1 MIRHLLT
8 LLIALLFGMPGAVRG
23 QEQPLAGYFSA
34 EVERITAEP
43 LLGIDDAETWKAR
56 RPELQARL
64 MSMLGLDPMPE
75 RTDLK
80 VEVRGIVERP
90 DFVVERILYQSSP
103 GLYVTAN
110 LYRPK
115 EVTGPLPAILYVCGH
130 ANVVRDGVIYGCKA
144 HYQHHAAWYA
154 ANGYVCLL
162 VDTLQL
168 GEIPGLHHGTY
179 REGKWWWQG
188 RGYTP
193 AGIEVWNGIRGLDYL
208 QSRPEVDP
216 DRLGVTGRS
225 GGGAIS
231 WYMGA
236 VDDRLSAVIP
246 VAGITD
252 LKDHLLKGGPT
263 GAHPNGVIEGHCD
276 CMYMVNT
283 DAWDFDVLAALVA
296 PKALLI
302 ENTDADPIFP
312 VPGIRR
318 IYDTLETVYEWYDA
332 SDRLGLVI
340 GEGGHKDTVEI
351 RHPSFA
357 FMNTWLK
364 GEPTD
369 PSDIEEP
376 DRKVPIE
383 ELKVLDVDEP
393 IPADALNA
401 RIDETF
407 VPEASAGPVPDS
419 AEEWESLRS
428 AWLDQL
434 RSEVFGGWP
443 SEEEVTPLEEKQV
456 SAAER
461 DGVMIRRI
469 AFTSQDGV
477 RLDLWMLSDE
487 SGREQPSRVNLVVL
501 PDELAR
507 PMVAALGPVTEGEDV
522 PEGSMEPADWLSH
535 YRLIAGE
542 EDPTAPIFLV
552 CPRGTGTTAWPEA
565 KETHI
570 RRRFALIGQTL
581 DGMRVWDLRRAI
593 AAVGELPGL
602 AGVPVHLTA
611 AHAEAPIALW
621 ASVFEPDVAH
631 VRLRTLPASYREGPI
646 FLNLDRILEPS
657 QALGLLYPRP
667 VTVDGETDPAA
678 YEWASELA
686 EALGHDGEWPKV
698 VD

>member
-1 MIRHLLT
+1 MNRHLCALSFV
-8 LLIALLFGMPGAVRG
+8 LLLGMPGAVRA
-23 QEQPLAGYFSA
+23 QDQPLAEFFTA
-34 EVERITAEP
+34 EVDRITAEP
-43 LLGIDDAETWKAR
+43 LLGIDDAATWKAR

-115 EVTGPLPAILYVCGH
+115 EVEEPLPAILYVCGH

-179 REGKWWWQG
+179 REGKWWWQS

-231 WYMGA
+231 WYLGA

-252 LKDHLLKGGPT
+252 LKDHLIKGGPT

-296 PKALLI
+296 PKPLLV

-340 GEGGHKDTVEI
+340 GEGGHQDTVEI

-369 PSDIEEP
+369 PSTIEEP
-376 DRKVPIE
+376 DRRIPIE

-407 VPEASAGPVPDS
+407 VPTPEAPPVPDS

-443 SEEEVTPLEEKQV
+443 EEMGPIIVSHPYPEGIEKGGLALRAFDIRPESGPDDPTLRLWFFSHPEQESEATGTQFHVLSAEDWDTWGGLIDAFESEEGDPVEHPEFDAL
-456 SAAER
+456 R
-461 DGVMIRRI
+461 DAVH
-469 AFTSQDGV
+469 
-477 RLDLWMLSDE
+477 
-487 SGREQPSRVNLVVL
+487 SGAN
-501 PDELAR
+501 
-507 PMVAALGPVTEGEDV
+507 VAVFA
-522 PEGSMEPADWLSH
+522 
-535 YRLIAGE
+535 
-542 EDPTAPIFLV
+542 
-552 CPRGTGTTAWPEA
+552 PRGIGPTAWPKE

-581 DGMRVWDLRRAI
+581 DGMRVLDVLRALRCLHLEPKPVTL
-593 AAVGELPGL
+593 VGHGQ
-602 AGVPVHLTA
+602 A
-611 AHAEAPIALW
+611 APIALW
-621 ASVFEPDVAH
+621 AAVFEPRIAA
-631 VRLRTLPASYREGPI
+631 LRVQSLPASYREGPI

-657 QALGLLYPRP
+657 QALALLYPRP
-667 VTVDGETDPAA
+667 VTVDAETDADA
-678 YEWASELA
+678 YQWASELA
-686 EALGHDGEWPKV
+686 EALGHDGPWPKML
-698 VD
+698 D